1 MRLEDL
7 LVDRGEPHSRFVDLR
22 PESKRHTMAM
32 SASDSREVLA
42 CDDLPPDLSKHD
54 LVIALDEQLEDLATS
69 LADVPRETWPDL
81 AVILPGAP
89 GRANVPEVLDWA
101 TRNDWQLVD
110 LSPVRLPQC
119 VCALL
124 TGRNHAVPPEPLRS
138 LESSGQGLWKR
149 LVGELLF
156 ERLRATTWE
165 ERALAAEASG
175 RDLSAQ
181 ATRSRELLEAAN
193 ARVVRGEAELTA
205 ARDRNADLREQVA
218 EAKRRSRQLS
228 QRKVLRITDS
238 VAKSVRRVRPGHDEE
253 GG

>member
-124 TGRNHAVPPEPLRS
+124 TGRNHAVPPSRCGPLNRPARDCGNGS
-138 LESSGQGLWKR
+138 SGNCCSNACARRRGRNGRWPPRLPGGIYPRRRPVPANCWKRPTLESS
-149 LVGELLF
+149 
-156 ERLRATTWE
+156 A
-165 ERALAAEASG
+165 G
-175 RDLSAQ
+175 R
-181 ATRSRELLEAAN
+181 
-193 ARVVRGEAELTA
+193 
-205 ARDRNADLREQVA
+205 RN
-218 EAKRRSRQLS
+218 
-228 QRKVLRITDS
+228 
-238 VAKSVRRVRPGHDEE
+238 
-253 GG
+253 